1 MTVAASG
8 AARRLLW
15 VAGVT
20 VSVLVLF
27 FYGAGGWYFAGQIQA
42 DGLAVETP
50 KDVLPDV
57 EVASVT
63 VREAL
68 RTLPISGSS
77 GLVSGSL
84 ELQELPGSDGLVL
97 EDETLGLAYDGGFV
111 QLDAPVSANP
121 LERTFALMS
130 GDLPEEG
137 VPADVTQY
145 VFPDNFG
152 EAWELPVHDVRYSS
166 PLGAMDAWYV
176 PGGSGTWAVLV
187 HGRAAPRTETVRAM
201 VPLVNAGHPIM
212 SITYRND
219 PGQPEDPSGFY
230 RYGFTEW
237 EDLDGAVRYALD
249 NGAEQVILL
258 GNSTGGAI
266 IVSFMYRS
274 ELAEEVS
281 GIVLDS
287 PNLDFGAAVSRGAA
301 DRSLPGTGLPIPE
314 SLVSIAKF
322 FAELR
327 YGIDFEELDYL
338 SEAAELDEP
347 ILVLHGTG
355 DEVIPIEVSRRLT
368 DMAGANVRLVEFEDA
383 QHVRSWNSDPL
394 RYEGEIARF
403 IRSLDG

>member
-8 AARRLLW
+8 VARRLLW

-20 VSVLVLF
+20 VSVLVLL
-27 FYGAGGWYFAGQIQA
+27 FYGAGGWYFAGQIHA

-50 KDVLPDV
+50 TDVPPDV
-57 EVASVT
+57 EITSVT
-63 VREAL
+63 VGEAL
-68 RTLPISGSS
+68 RTLPISGNA
-77 GLVSGSL
+77 GLVWGSL

-97 EDETLGLAYDGGFV
+97 GDEALGLAYDGGFV

-130 GDLPEEG
+130 GDLPEEA

-152 EAWELPVHDVRYSS
+152 EAWGVPEQNVQYSS

-176 PGGSGTWAVLV
+176 PGASGTWAVMV

-201 VPLVNAGHPIM
+201 IPFVNAGHPIL

-237 EDLDGAVRYALD
+237 EDLEGAVRYALD
-249 NGAEQVILL
+249 NGAERVILL

-274 ELAEEVS
+274 ELAGEVS

-287 PNLDFGAAVSRGAA
+287 PNLDFGAAVSRGAD
-301 DRSLPGTGLPIPE
+301 DRTLPVVGLPIPE
-314 SLVSIAKF
+314 SLVSTAKLL
-322 FAELR
+322 AELR

-338 SEAAELDEP
+338 PEAAVLDEP

-355 DEVIPIEVSRRLT
+355 DDVIPIEVSRRLA
-368 DMAGANVRLVEFEDA
+368 DRAGSNVRLVEFEGA
-383 QHVRSWNSDPL
+383 EHVRSWNADP
-394 RYEGEIARF
+394 RRHEDEVARF